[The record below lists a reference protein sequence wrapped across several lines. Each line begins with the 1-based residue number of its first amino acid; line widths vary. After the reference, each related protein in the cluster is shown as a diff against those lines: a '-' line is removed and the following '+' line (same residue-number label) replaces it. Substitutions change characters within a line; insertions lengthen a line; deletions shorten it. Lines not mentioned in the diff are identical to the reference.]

1 MKKLLSI
8 GVAQAC
14 AAAVLAFSAAGAAQ
28 AKFPDHPIRVVI
40 PYAPGGGTDIL
51 FRVLAPIAGKELG
64 QSIIIDNKPGASTMI
79 GTADVARAAHDG
91 YTLLA
96 VDSAILINPG
106 LYRTKLPYDTLKS
119 LQGVTMMGT
128 APTILVTN
136 PKLPVKNLKELI
148 ALAKA
153 KPGQLNFGSG
163 GIGTAV
169 ELAGELLK
177 IKAHIDIVSVPYKG
191 TGPALTAVLG
201 NQVGMMFGGI
211 SSARPYVT
219 SGKLNAIAVTGEKR
233 NPAMPDVPTF
243 AEQGLDIQANSYWGI
258 YAPVGVPKS
267 ALDTLNH
274 AFVNALKDPTVIKR
288 LRDLGY
294 TPIGNSPE
302 QHTKQLHSMVKL
314 WEGVVQKANIKVQ

>member
-1 MKKLLSI
+1 MKKRFGI
-8 GVAQAC
+8 AQALV
-14 AAAVLAFSAAGAAQ
+14 AATIVLSGASASAA
-28 AKFPDHPIRVVI
+28 KYPDHPVRVVI

-51 FRVLAPIAGKELG
+51 FRVIAPIAGKMLG

-79 GTADVARAAHDG
+79 GTADVARAAPDG

-106 LYRTKLPYDTLKS
+106 LYKKKLPYDTLKT
-119 LQGVTMMGT
+119 LQGVTMMAT
-128 APTILVTN
+128 APTILVAN
-136 PKLPVKNLKELI
+136 PKLPAKNLKELV

-163 GIGTAV
+163 GMGTAV

-177 IKAHIDIVSVPYKG
+177 IKAKVNIVSVPYKG

-201 NQVGMMFGGI
+201 DQVDMMFGGI

-233 NPAMPDVPTF
+233 NPAMPEVPTF

-258 YAPVGVPKS
+258 YAPAGVPKPI
-267 ALDTLNH
+267 LETLSH
-274 AFVNALKDPTVIKR
+274 VFASALKDPIVLKR
-288 LRDLGY
+288 LNDLGY
-294 TPIGNSPE
+294 TPIGNSPQE
-302 QHTKQLHSMVKL
+302 HTRQLHSMVKL
-314 WEGVVQKANIKVQ
+314 WEGVVQKADIKVQ